1 MFLFPKSR
9 FSDLFSAL
17 FSHYRRHPLQLLALA
32 LMIML
37 ATMLWTGV
45 NHLTTQARASL
56 GQSEQAV
63 AARSQ
68 VERVDGQALTV
79 ADFVTLRR
87 AGLCVMP
94 WLEVE
99 RPGQAGRLVGI
110 DPLAA
115 GCFTQTAPATGNN
128 NPEPEEN
135 AEPLKKPEP
144 AWTPMLNGEPFIDI
158 SEAAAL
164 AQNVASRSVSL
175 SLLIVPPEPAS
186 ALPADYRMTGF
197 SLGPDTGELGNSFLL
212 NLDALGFLVLLIT
225 ALLLRSV
232 YQLGMAQRRDS
243 FALLQRFGVMPSAIN
258 RVLLVEILLLAL
270 LSVVPGVWLGR
281 LLAGTVS
288 GGFGQA
294 LDSLF
299 DTPLYAG
306 QSENW
311 LTPIATMMAIVLVV
325 CLAQN
330 VRALLLRMMAVWPLA
345 SLAKLLTGAGAGT
358 GFRQRPWPWL
368 ALPLA
373 VAGLSLALL
382 AQSLLLVFV
391 AVALVFAATGIAA
404 PFAIAALSATLARK
418 TREPLARWRHTEL
431 GVMARR
437 LALPLVALQ
446 FALAMVLAVQALVTV
461 FEATFD
467 EWLGQRLA
475 ADYFIEVPAGASA
488 NAAAQWLAAQPELA
502 QSGDWH
508 QVVLGVA
515 QLPAASNNP
524 KKADPKMTAP
534 EMGASETDAPE
545 TDAPETERKAQSV
558 DLFAVGPVSPLLTMW
573 SLQAANDEPWQGF
586 AAGEGVMVNEQ
597 LARRYPLAVGDT
609 LMLTLA
615 NIRFELPVLAVYAD
629 YGRPAGEVLINLELL
644 PDEFVPAFESFSI
657 SPGASDI
664 TLITDGLQRLWQVES
679 VRVRDNKRI
688 RELADAVFDQTFLL
702 TRAMTF
708 VTLVLAAVALL
719 IMGWVFFSTRA
730 WYFRLLQVWGLTKR
744 QVLVQLGRLAL
755 TLTLSITLLAL
766 PLGVWLTWVLVHRIN
781 PLAFG
786 WSLPMAIYPGF
797 WLQLGV
803 VSVLIGLSI
812 TLLMRSQLN
821 GSGPKPVSAA
831 SLRGDER

>member
-1 MFLFPKSR
+1 MFLLPATS
-9 FSDLFSAL
+9 FSTLFSAL

-99 RPGQAGRLVGI
+99 RPGQAGRLVGV

-115 GCFTQTAPATGNN
+115 GCFARATPSTDDNS
-128 NPEPEEN
+128 PEPPKN
-135 AEPLKKPEP
+135 PEP
-144 AWTPMLNGEPFIDI
+144 AWVPTLNGEPFIDI

-164 AQNVASRSVSL
+164 AQNVTSRKVSL
-175 SLLIVPPEPAS
+175 SLLIVPPEPSS
-186 ALPADYRMTGF
+186 ALPTEYRMTGF
-197 SLGPDTGELGNSFLL
+197 SLGPDTGELGDSFLL

-243 FALLQRFGVMPSAIN
+243 FALLQRFGVTQSAIN

-281 LLAGTVS
+281 LLAGTVG

-306 QSENW
+306 QAENW
-311 LTPIATMMAIVLVV
+311 LTPILTMMAIVLAV

-330 VRALLLRMMAVWPLA
+330 VRPLLLRGVALLPFTLP
-345 SLAKLLTGAGAGT
+345 AKLLTWTSAEAGSAGP
-358 GFRQRPWPWL
+358 RWPWL
-368 ALPLA
+368 AVPLA
-373 VAGLSLALL
+373 AAGLLMALQ
-382 AQSLLLVFV
+382 AQSLPWVFV

-404 PFAIAALSATLARK
+404 PWAIAALSATLAQK
-418 TREPLARWRHTEL
+418 TGEPLARWRHTEL

-475 ADYFIEVPAGASA
+475 ADYFIEVPAGANA
-488 NAAAQWLAAQPELA
+488 NIAAQWLAAQPALA

-508 QVVLGVA
+508 QVVRGVA
-515 QLPAASNNP
+515 QLPA
-524 KKADPKMTAP
+524 
-534 EMGASETDAPE
+534 TDSQ
-545 TDAPETERKAQSV
+545 AQTV
-558 DLFAVGPVSPLLTMW
+558 DLFAVGPVSPLLTLW
-573 SLQAANDEPWQGF
+573 SLQVAGDRPWQHF

-609 LMLTLA
+609 LVLTLA
-615 NIRFELPVLAVYAD
+615 NTRLTLPVLAIYAD

-644 PDEFVPAFESFSI
+644 PDEFVPEFESFSI
-657 SPGASDI
+657 SPGAGDI
-664 TLITDGLQRLWQVES
+664 ALITDGLQRLWQVDG
-679 VRVRDNKRI
+679 VRVRDNKRV

-708 VTLVLAAVALL
+708 VTLALAAVALL

-730 WYFRLLQVWGLTKR
+730 WYFRLLQVWGLTRR

-766 PLGVWLTWVLVHRIN
+766 PLGVWLTWILVHRIN

-797 WLQLGV
+797 WAQLGV

-812 TLLMRSQLN
+812 TLLMRNQLG
-821 GSGPKPVSAA
+821 GSGPKPISAA

>member
-1 MFLFPKSR
+1 MSLIPKSLIPASQ
-9 FSDLFSAL
+9 FSNLFSAL
-17 FSHYRRHPLQLLALA
+17 FSHYRRHPLQLVALA

-115 GCFTQTAPATGNN
+115 GCFAQTAPAAGDNS
-128 NPEPEEN
+128 PEPLES
-135 AEPLKKPEP
+135 PEP
-144 AWTPMLNGEPFIDI
+144 AWTPTLNGEPFIDI

-164 AQNVASRSVSL
+164 AQNLAPRNVSL

-197 SLGPDTGELGNSFLL
+197 SLGPDTGELGDSFLL

-232 YQLGMAQRRDS
+232 YQLGIAQRSDS

-281 LLAGTVS
+281 LLAGTVG

-306 QSENW
+306 QAENW
-311 LTPIATMMAIVLVV
+311 LTPILTMMAIVLVV

-330 VRALLLRMMAVWPLA
+330 VRPLLQRCVAVLPFALP
-345 SLAKLLTGAGAGT
+345 AKFLAGA
-358 GFRQRPWPWL
+358 GFRQRPWLWL
-368 ALPLA
+368 AMLLA
-373 VAGLSLALL
+373 AAGLIMSLL
-382 AQSLLLVFV
+382 AQSLPLVFV
-391 AVALVFAATGIAA
+391 AVALVFVATGIAA
-404 PFAIAALSATLARK
+404 PVAIAILSAALARK

-431 GVMARR
+431 GVMARK

-475 ADYFIEVPAGASA
+475 ADYFIEVPAGVSA
-488 NAAAQWLAAQPELA
+488 NEAAQWLAAQPELA

-508 QVVLGVA
+508 QVVRGIA
-515 QLPAASNNP
+515 QLPAAADLENN
-524 KKADPKMTAP
+524 
-534 EMGASETDAPE
+534 
-545 TDAPETERKAQSV
+545 RKAQSV
-558 DLFAVGPVSPLLTMW
+558 DLFAIGPVSPLLTMW
-573 SLQAANDEPWQGF
+573 SLQAAGDQSWQRF

-597 LARRYPLAVGDT
+597 LARRYPLAVGDS
-609 LMLTLA
+609 LVLTLA
-615 NIRFELPVLAVYAD
+615 DTRFELPVLAIYAD
-629 YGRPAGEVLINLELL
+629 YGRPAGEVLINLNLL
-644 PDEFVPAFESFSI
+644 PVGYVPAFESLSI
-657 SPGASDI
+657 SPGDSGI
-664 TLITDGLQRLWQVES
+664 EVITDGLQRLWQVDS

-730 WYFRLLQVWGLTKR
+730 WYFRLLQVWGLTRR
-744 QVLVQLGRLAL
+744 QVLAQLGRLAL

-797 WLQLGV
+797 WLQLAV

-812 TLLMRSQLN
+812 TLLMRSQLGGN
-821 GSGPKPVSAA
+821 GPKPVSAA

>member
-1 MFLFPKSR
+1 MLLFPASQ
-9 FSDLFSAL
+9 FSNLFSAL

-68 VERVDGQALTV
+68 LERVDGQALTV

-99 RPGQAGRLVGI
+99 SPGQGGRLVGV

-115 GCFTQTAPATGNN
+115 GCFEQTGLDAVNESL
-128 NPEPEEN
+128 EPS
-135 AEPLKKPEP
+135 KKPEP

-164 AQNVASRSVSL
+164 AQNVASRNVSL

-186 ALPADYRMTGF
+186 ALPADYRITGF
-197 SLGPDTGELGNSFLL
+197 SLGPDTGELGDSFLL

-306 QSENW
+306 QSQSW
-311 LTPIATMMAIVLVV
+311 LTPTATMMAIVLVV

-330 VRALLLRMMAVWPLA
+330 VRALLLRTVAVWPLA
-345 SLAKLLTGAGAGT
+345 SLAKLLTGADAGT
-358 GFRQRPWPWL
+358 EFRQKPWPWL
-368 ALPLA
+368 ALLLA
-373 VAGLSLALL
+373 VAGLAMALL
-382 AQSLLLVFV
+382 AQSLPLVFF

-475 ADYFIEVPAGASA
+475 ADYFIEVPAGANA
-488 NAAAQWLAAQPELA
+488 DAAAQWLAAQPELA

-508 QVVLGVA
+508 QVASGVA
-515 QLPAASNNP
+515 QLPATANDPTTANP
-524 KKADPKMTAP
+524 KMD
-534 EMGASETDAPE
+534 
-545 TDAPETERKAQSV
+545 RKAQSV
-558 DLFAVGPVSPLLTMW
+558 DLLAVGPVSPLLTMW
-573 SLQAANDEPWQGF
+573 SLQAANDQPWQGF

-609 LMLTLA
+609 LALTLA
-615 NIRFELPVLAVYAD
+615 NTRFELPVLAIYAD

-664 TLITDGLQRLWQVES
+664 ALITDGLQRLWQVDS

-708 VTLVLAAVALL
+708 VTLVLAAIALL
-719 IMGWVFFSTRA
+719 IMGWVFFSIRA

-744 QVLVQLGRLAL
+744 QVLAQLGQLAL

-812 TLLMRSQLN
+812 TLLMRSQLG

>member
-1 MFLFPKSR
+1 MFLFSASQ
-9 FSDLFSAL
+9 FSNLFSVL

-56 GQSEQAV
+56 GQSEQAA

-68 VERVDGQALTV
+68 LERVDGQALTV

-87 AGLCVMP
+87 AGLCVTP

-99 RPGQAGRLVGI
+99 RPGQGGRLVGV

-115 GCFTQTAPATGNN
+115 GCFAQTAPAAGNN
-128 NPEPEEN
+128 SPERIDSPESS
-135 AEPLKKPEP
+135 KKPEP
-144 AWTPMLNGEPFIDI
+144 AWTPVLNGDPFIDI
-158 SEAAAL
+158 SEAAEL
-164 AQNVASRSVSL
+164 AQNVAPSNVSL

-197 SLGPDTGELGNSFLL
+197 SLGPDTGELGDSFLL

-311 LTPIATMMAIVLVV
+311 LTSIATMMAIVLVV

-330 VRALLLRMMAVWPLA
+330 VQALLLRTAAVLSFALP
-345 SLAKLLTGAGAGT
+345 AKLLTGFGV
-358 GFRQRPWPWL
+358 RPWPWL

-373 VAGLSLALL
+373 AIGLAVALL
-382 AQSLLLVFV
+382 AQSLPLVFF

-418 TREPLARWRHTEL
+418 TREPLACWRHTEL

-461 FEATFD
+461 FEVTFD

-508 QVVLGVA
+508 QVVRGVA
-515 QLPAASNNP
+515 QLPAAANDP
-524 KKADPKMTAP
+524 AMADPKMDNPKMADSK
-534 EMGASETDAPE
+534 MAGSKTD
-545 TDAPETERKAQSV
+545 RKAQSV
-558 DLFAVGPVSPLLTMW
+558 DLFALGPVSPLLTMW
-573 SLQAANDEPWQGF
+573 SLQAAGDQPWQGF

-609 LMLTLA
+609 LVLTLA
-615 NIRFELPVLAVYAD
+615 NTRLERPVLAIYAD

-644 PDEFVPAFESFSI
+644 PDEFVPVFESFSI

-664 TLITDGLQRLWQVES
+664 TMITDGLQRLWQVES

-744 QVLVQLGRLAL
+744 QVLAQLGWLAL

-812 TLLMRSQLN
+812 TLLMRSQLG
-821 GSGPKPVSAA
+821 GSSPKPVSAA

>member
-1 MFLFPKSR
+1 MFLFSTSH
-9 FSDLFSAL
+9 FSNLFSAL

-56 GQSEQAV
+56 DQSEQAV

-68 VERVDGQALTV
+68 VERVDGEALTV

-87 AGLCVMP
+87 AGLCIMP

-115 GCFTQTAPATGNN
+115 ACFASTAPATAANSSELKDS
-128 NPEPEEN
+128 PEP
-135 AEPLKKPEP
+135 AKKSEP
-144 AWTPMLNGEPFIDI
+144 AWTPTLNGQPFVDI

-164 AQNVASRSVSL
+164 AQNVASRNRSL
-175 SLLIVPPEPAS
+175 TLLIVPPQPAS
-186 ALPADYRMTGF
+186 ALPSEYRITGF
-197 SLGPDTGELGNSFLL
+197 TLGPDTGELGDSFLL

-281 LLAGTVS
+281 LLAGTVG

-306 QSENW
+306 QSDNW
-311 LTPIATMMAIVLVV
+311 LTPIVTMMAVVLAV

-330 VRALLLRMMAVWPLA
+330 VRPLVLRIAALMPFALA
-345 SLAKLLTGAGAGT
+345 AKRLMGT
-358 GFRQRPWPWL
+358 GTVTEAGFRARPWPWL

-373 VAGLSLALL
+373 AIGLIMALL
-382 AQSLLLVFV
+382 AQSLLLVFI

-404 PFAIAALSATLARK
+404 PFAIAALSATLADK

-431 GVMARR
+431 GVMARK

-475 ADYFIEVPAGASA
+475 ADYFIEVPAGVSG
-488 NAAAQWLAAQPELA
+488 NVAAQWLAAQPELA

-508 QVVLGVA
+508 QVLRGVA
-515 QLPAASNNP
+515 QLSPAIN
-524 KKADPKMTAP
+524 
-534 EMGASETDAPE
+534 GQ
-545 TDAPETERKAQSV
+545 AQSV
-558 DLFAVGPVSPLLTMW
+558 DLFALGPVSPLLTQW
-573 SLQAANDEPWQGF
+573 SLQAAAEQSWQRF

-597 LARRYPLAVGDT
+597 LARRYPLAVGDS
-609 LMLTLA
+609 LALTLA
-615 NIRFELPVLAVYAD
+615 DTRLELPVLAIYAD
-629 YGRPAGEVLINLELL
+629 YGRPAGEVLIHLDLL
-644 PDEFVPAFESFSI
+644 PAGYVPAFESFSI
-657 SPGASDI
+657 SPGESGI
-664 TLITDGLQRLWQVES
+664 EVITDGLQRLWQVES

-688 RELADAVFDQTFLL
+688 RQLADAVFDQTFLL

-730 WYFRLLQVWGLTKR
+730 WYFRLLQVWGLTRR
-744 QVLVQLGRLAL
+744 QVLAQLGRLAL
-755 TLTLSITLLAL
+755 SLTLTITLLAL
-766 PLGVWLTWVLVHRIN
+766 PLGVWLTWILVHRIN

-812 TLLMRSQLN
+812 TLLMRSQL
-821 GSGPKPVSAA
+821 GGRGPKPVSAA
-831 SLRGDER
+831 SLKGDER